1 MVIICVRDQDH
12 IQMGHV
18 LRHDRLLNHDVHI
31 EPLHQRVEH
40 HRRATAV
47 DEEARVA
54 EPTDNC
60 FVRRPECHRVKWL
73 RERCL
78 SLNFFRQRRSCW
90 CRRGLSGNGRG
101 AKRVDAASINTPAGL
116 STLREIII
124 SYPLGKELRNC

>member
-60 FVRRPECHRVKWL
+60 
-73 RERCL
+73 L
-78 SLNFFRQRRSCW
+78 SDGLNAIASNGCV
-90 CRRGLSGNGRG
+90 SG
-101 AKRVDAASINTPAGL
+101 ALA
-116 STLREIII
+116 
-124 SYPLGKELRNC
+124 